1 LLRDVG
7 LGLRLGMSRSALANV
22 LHVDLAMPLDG
33 GPDISNLQILVSTK
47 ASF

>member
-1 LLRDVG
+1 
-7 LGLRLGMSRSALANV
+7 MSRSALANV

-33 GPDISNLQILVSTK
+33 GSEISNVQVLVSTK